1 MGELGFCN
9 YHDILKAISTQFL
22 IDSTTDTGWPLFL
35 VRMLHNKLYYG
46 VFYSLRCYF
55 LYIDTAQF
63 SLFFPPVL
71 YPFIV
76 YAFFGKKWRK
86 RIWMSVLVMPILFI
100 IFSSRIG
107 LGEKIL
113 VFKIFYIL
121 IAIIGGIKIFVKIFD
136 RNKRD

>member
-9 YHDILKAISTQFL
+9 LNDIFKAISTQLL
-22 IDSTTDTGWPLFL
+22 IDTTTDGGWPLFL

-63 SLFFPPVL
+63 SLFISPVL
-71 YPFIV
+71 YPFMV
-76 YAFFGKKWRK
+76 YALFGKKWRK
-86 RIWMSVLVMPILFI
+86 RIWMSVLLMPIFFI

-113 VFKIFYIL
+113 VFKLFYIL
-121 IAIIGGIKIFVKIFD
+121 ISCLGIIKLVLLLIQRRKK
-136 RNKRD
+136 